1 MPATDTGA
9 SSGKFTFLL
18 VHAHP
23 DDECS
28 GTGGLLAR
36 SAMEGHTSV
45 LITCTNGD
53 RGEVKGL
60 PSLHPQESTEDRR
73 RLAEIR
79 QRELE
84 KAARILG
91 ITHLHQLGYSD
102 SGMDGWESNGRPEAF
117 ANVDLTEAGEK
128 IACFIRQYR
137 PEVLVTYDEQ
147 GGYGHPDHLMAHRA
161 AMAALEIAED
171 DTRLRESGLAP
182 WRVRK
187 VYHTAWARSQLLRT
201 WRWMKRFGR
210 KTPLDDPGF
219 DESKYGT
226 PDEMITT
233 KIDVNHVRRKKMR
246 ALFTHKSQMSGNF
259 FWWFFRLAGRWVY
272 NEESFVCARS
282 DMPVNQ
288 VERSIFEGL

>member
-1 MPATDTGA
+1 MPTTDTGV
-9 SSGKFTFLL
+9 SSGKFTFFL

-53 RGEVKGL
+53 RGEVKGM
-60 PSLHPQESTEDRR
+60 PSLHPQESAEDRR

-84 KAARILG
+84 EAARILG

-117 ANVDLTEAGEK
+117 ANADLTEAGEK

-171 DTRLRESGLAP
+171 DTRLLESGLDP

-187 VYHTAWARSQLLRT
+187 IYHTAWARSQLLRT

-210 KTPLDDPGF
+210 KTPLDDPDF

-226 PDEMITT
+226 PDELITT
-233 KIDVNHVRRKKMR
+233 KIDVNRVRRKKMR

-272 NEESFVCARS
+272 NEESFICVRS
-282 DMPVNQ
+282 DMPVDQ

>member
-1 MPATDTGA
+1 MPATDAGA
-9 SSGKFTFLL
+9 SSRAFTFLL

-60 PSLHPQESTEDRR
+60 PSLHPQESAEDRR

-79 QRELE
+79 QREL
-84 KAARILG
+84 KQAARILG

-161 AMAALEIAED
+161 AVAAVEIAED

-219 DESKYGT
+219 DETKYGT

-233 KIDVNHVRRKKMR
+233 KIDVNRVRRKKMR

-282 DMPVNQ
+282 DVPAGKT
-288 VERSIFEGL
+288 ERSIFEGL

>member
-1 MPATDTGA
+1 MPGTDTGA
-9 SSGKFTFLL
+9 SSRAFTFLL

-60 PSLHPQESTEDRR
+60 PSLHPQENAEDRR
-73 RLAEIR
+73 RLAEVR

-84 KAARILG
+84 EAARILG
-91 ITHLHQLGYSD
+91 ITHLYQLGYSD
-102 SGMDGWESNGRPEAF
+102 SGMDGWESNGRSGAF
-117 ANVDLTEAGEK
+117 ANADLTEAAEK

-137 PEVLVTYDEQ
+137 PEVLITYNEQ

-161 AMAALEIAED
+161 AMAAVEIAED
-171 DTRLRESGLAP
+171 ETRLQESDLPP

-187 VYHTAWARSQLLRT
+187 IYYTAWARSKLLQT
-201 WRWMKRFGR
+201 WRWMRWFGR
-210 KTPLDDPGF
+210 KTPLDDPDF

-233 KIDVNHVRRKKMR
+233 KIGVNPVRRKKMR
-246 ALFTHKSQMSGNF
+246 ALFTHKSQMGGNF

-272 NEESFVCARS
+272 NEESFVCVRS
-282 DMPVNQ
+282 DMPVNK

>member
-1 MPATDTGA
+1 MPVMDTSI
-9 SSGKFTFLL
+9 SSRGFILFL

-36 SAMEGHTSV
+36 SAREGHTSV

-60 PSLHPQESTEDRR
+60 PFLHPKKSAEDRR
-73 RLAEIR
+73 RLAEVR
-79 QRELE
+79 QWELE
-84 KAARILG
+84 QAAEILG

-102 SGMDGWESNGRPEAF
+102 SGMDGWESNVQSNAF
-117 ANVDLTEAGEK
+117 ANADLTEAAEK
-128 IACFIRQYR
+128 IARLIRQYR
-137 PEVLVTYDEQ
+137 PEVFITYNEQ
-147 GGYGHPDHLMAHRA
+147 GGYGHPDHLMTHRA

-171 DTRLRESGLAP
+171 EIRLRDSGLAP

-201 WRWMKRFGR
+201 WWWMSRLGR
-210 KTPLDDPGF
+210 KTPLDDPDF

-233 KIDVNHVRRKKMR
+233 QIDINPVRRKKMR
-246 ALFTHKSQMSGNF
+246 ALFTHKSQMGGNF

-272 NEESFVCARS
+272 KQESFVCVRS
-282 DMPVNQ
+282 DVPVRKG
-288 VERSIFEGL
+288 ERSVFEGL